1 MYFNNPC
8 ARFILLVLLLQ
19 LLGVVQWSSA
29 SFPPGTVLDIQLGDV
44 VIEQFSYI
52 PTRGGYEFG

>member
-1 MYFNNPC
+1 MNYINPS
-8 ARFILLVLLLQ
+8 ARRFLLL
-19 LLGVVQWSSA
+19 LLLWMQWRTECDA